1 VDLPLSVLRKIR
13 RNVQPELGRLSSVE
27 DQIMEDLMW
36 SDPKDS
42 TGISPNRQRG
52 AGALFGPDVTE
63 QFLEANGL
71 SLLIRSHEMKE
82 RGYEVAHGGLLA
94 TIFSASNYNGA
105 QNHGA
110 YGVISQSLEVKMKKY
125 STLTAEEVPP
135 PEERTAILIRAV
147 QDRMSELVC
156 QHRVE
161 LVWYYDALDTTRT
174 GKVTLQQWAQGM
186 QFVLGLALPWRKI
199 YGFLLDDDCVEA
211 ETRSVWYVR
220 FLEKNKIDVGS
231 IDWGGD
237 VIKKVNRKIYERCHD
252 AEQAFA
258 MFDADGDGRITCREF
273 ASTLLALDVGLNDR
287 QIYEF
292 MRSIDNDMDN
302 NVSLPEFMDRF
313 QVVFV
318 SGGEVDDDWAQG
330 IVVEIGQK
338 LFEGDID
345 LHELFHN
352 HDIDDSGDISTSEF
366 AAIVTELGYS
376 LTPAEQRRLMAYVDQ
391 DNSGQIDYEEFMS
404 AFAIVDTASD
414 SAWQANV
421 INQINAVLLA
431 SVDHIQR
438 MCVLFD
444 VEDTGKLPPE
454 DFRVGL
460 ATLNELLSSP
470 LTEMQI
476 DVLIENL
483 EKDESGD
490 VLYQKFLDSLKVVRS
505 DGSESSTYFEKRK
518 KRRHKDKSKSKSKSK
533 DKSKSKSKDKSR

>member
-1 VDLPLSVLRKIR
+1 
-13 RNVQPELGRLSSVE
+13 
-27 DQIMEDLMW
+27 MW

-52 AGALFGPDVTE
+52 AGALFGPDVT
-63 QFLEANGL
+63 A
-71 SLLIRSHEMKE
+71 
-82 RGYEVAHGGLLA
+82 
-94 TIFSASNYNGA
+94 
-105 QNHGA
+105 
-110 YGVISQSLEVKMKKY
+110 QSLEVKMKKY

-186 QFVLGLALPWRKI
+186 QFVLGLALPWR
-199 YGFLLDDDCVEA
+199 
-211 ETRSVWYVR
+211 
-220 FLEKNKIDVGS
+220 KNKIDVGS

-318 SGGEVDDDWAQG
+318 SGGEVDD
-330 IVVEIGQK
+330 IG
-338 LFEGDID
+338 
-345 LHELFHN
+345 
-352 HDIDDSGDISTSEF
+352 
-366 AAIVTELGYS
+366 
-376 LTPAEQRRLMAYVDQ
+376 RR
-391 DNSGQIDYEEFMS
+391 G
-404 AFAIVDTASD
+404 
-414 SAWQANV
+414 
-421 INQINAVLLA
+421 
-431 SVDHIQR
+431 
-438 MCVLFD
+438 
-444 VEDTGKLPPE
+444 
-454 DFRVGL
+454 
-460 ATLNELLSSP
+460 LSSKS
-470 LTEMQI
+470 
-476 DVLIENL
+476 V
-483 EKDESGD
+483 KS
-490 VLYQKFLDSLKVVRS
+490 SLR
-505 DGSESSTYFEKRK
+505 
-518 KRRHKDKSKSKSKSK
+518 
-533 DKSKSKSKDKSR
+533 